1 MDAQQFL
8 KKYEQD
14 QCEYCHKPY
23 KTLIEDEDC
32 FVYIDPDEGL
42 TVSIDEP
49 LNVEFS
55 KKIRFCFMCGRELN
69 KEV

>member
-1 MDAQQFL
+1 MEAQKFL

-23 KTLIEDEDC
+23 KTLKENENI
-32 FVYIDPDEGL
+32 FAYIDPDEG
-42 TVSIDEP
+42 VVVEIKDIV
-49 LNVEFS
+49 VEFT
-55 KKIRFCFMCGRELN
+55 KKILFCFMCGRELN